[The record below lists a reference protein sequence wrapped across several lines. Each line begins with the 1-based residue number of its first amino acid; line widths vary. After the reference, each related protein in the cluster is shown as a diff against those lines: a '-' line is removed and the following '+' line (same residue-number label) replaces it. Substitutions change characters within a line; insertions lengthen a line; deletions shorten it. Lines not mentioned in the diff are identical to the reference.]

1 MSPITLRNK
10 QGVMPPQIQTIRLP
24 LPFRLGSVNCYLIKS
39 DGGGMLI
46 DTGCANGRAKLE
58 RELGGE
64 NLKLI
69 VLTHGDFDHSGNAA
83 YLRQKFGAKI
93 AMHQGDSGMVE
104 RGDIFGGRKKG
115 HFFFKRLAPLLFGFG
130 RSKRFKPDLYLE
142 DGDHLSQYGF
152 EARVVHIPGHSR
164 GSIGILT
171 AAGEFFGGDLVIKK
185 KNPRR
190 NRIID
195 DPDAAEASIK
205 KLKGLGIKTVY
216 PGHGRPFPMELM
228 P

>member
-1 MSPITLRNK
+1 
-10 QGVMPPQIQTIRLP
+10 MPPQIQTIRLP
-24 LPFRLGSVNCYLIKS
+24 LPFRLGSVNCYLIKTDS
-39 DGGGMLI
+39 GGMLI

-58 RELGGE
+58 RELGGDGE

-93 AMHQGDSGMVE
+93 AMHRGDLATVE

-115 HFFFKRLAPLLFGFG
+115 KSPFKMLAPLLLGFG
-130 RSKRFKPDLYLE
+130 RSKRFKPDFYLE
-142 DGDHLSQYGF
+142 DGDDLSQYGF

-171 AAGEFFGGDLVIKK
+171 AAGEFFGGDLVIRK
-185 KNPRR
+185 KNPKR
-190 NRIID
+190 NKLID
-195 DPDAAEASIK
+195 DPAAAEASIK

-216 PGHGRPFPMELM
+216 PGHGRPFPMEMM

>member
-1 MSPITLRNK
+1 MSPIALRSRPE
-10 QGVMPPQIQTIRLP
+10 VMPPQIQTIRLP
-24 LPFRLGSVNCYLIKS
+24 LPFRLGSVNCYLIKTA
-39 DGGGMLI
+39 GGDMLI

-58 RELGGE
+58 RELGGG

-93 AMHQGDSGMVE
+93 AMHRGDSGMVE
-104 RGDIFGGRKKG
+104 RGDIFGGRKKS
-115 HFFFKRLAPLLFGFG
+115 HFFFRMLAPFLFGFG
-130 RSKRFKPDLYLE
+130 RSKRFKPDFYLE
-142 DGDHLSQYGF
+142 DGDDLSQYGF
-152 EARVVHIPGHSR
+152 EAKVVHIPGHSR

-171 AAGEFFGGDLVIKK
+171 AEGEFFGGDLVVR
-185 KNPRR
+185 NNGPRR

-195 DPDAAEASIK
+195 SPAEAEASIK

-216 PGHGRPFPMELM
+216 PGHGRPFPIEMM